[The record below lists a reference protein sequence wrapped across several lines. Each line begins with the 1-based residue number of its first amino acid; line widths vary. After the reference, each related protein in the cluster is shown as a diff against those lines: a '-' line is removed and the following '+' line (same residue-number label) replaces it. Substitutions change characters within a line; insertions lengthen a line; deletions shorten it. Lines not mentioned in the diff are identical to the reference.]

1 MIAAAWFAGP
11 SRYATRARQF
21 IAPFLREHPEWV
33 YAIVAVIMLLI
44 FIWNPIPST
53 GKLAGIVIYT
63 LLAFF
68 GAYIL
73 RRQTAEEF
81 PAP

>member
-1 MIAAAWFAGP
+1 MI
-11 SRYATRARQF
+11 
-21 IAPFLREHPEWV
+21 L
-33 YAIVAVIMLLI
+33 LLI

-53 GKLAGIVIYT
+53 GKPAGIIIFS

-81 PAP
+81 PPP